1 MSEVLVVRNPHS
13 VLATLKT
20 RPKDVVEICSGGDA
34 EGWKTVQEEARRQK
48 IQIKSPATFDRGG
61 KRGAG
66 AGFNNNNE
74 EIGRAGANWA
84 RIRAKEPVSLEELFA
99 PAAMNNEAYGL
110 WLALDCLQDPHN
122 VGAIFRAAAFFGVR
136 GIVLTEE
143 RSAPLTGIAYEVASG
158 GIEHVP
164 FVLQTNLRQALD
176 EAKEAGLW
184 MLGTSEHAKE
194 SYRKIPRDRNWLLVL
209 GNEERGMRKLTT
221 ESCDMLCGI
230 PAQGEV
236 GSLNVSVAAGVL
248 MAHFTGDTQN

>member
-1 MSEVLVVRNPHS
+1 MSDAIVVRNPHS
-13 VLATLKT
+13 VLAALKA
-20 RPKDVVEICSGGDA
+20 RPKDVVELCSGGDA
-34 EGWKTVQEEARRQK
+34 ADAWKAVQDEARRQK
-48 IQIKSPATFDRGG
+48 VQIKSPGTFDRGG
-61 KRGAG
+61 KRGSGG
-66 AGFNNNNE
+66 AFNNNNE
-74 EIGRAGANWA
+74 EIGRAGSNWA
-84 RIRAKEPVSLEELFA
+84 RIRPKESVSLEELFA
-99 PAAMNNEAYGL
+99 PAALNNENYGL

-164 FVLQTNLRQALD
+164 FVSQINLRQALD

-194 SYRKIPRDRNWLLVL
+194 SYRQIPRDRNWMLVL

-221 ESCDMLCGI
+221 ESCDMLCAI
-230 PAQGEV
+230 PPQGEV
-236 GSLNVSVAAGVL
+236 GSLNVSVAAGIL
-248 MAHFTGDTQN
+248 MAHFTGP